1 MVESEKPSSAEESAE
16 ESGLDGGVDSAEVFC
31 VEDDREDSEVDSIL
45 LLRVLGRSLVRI
57 LLWGMLIKLVGWIMR
72 QILWSAASVEEVG
85 EDLEEAYSTVEFK
98 GSCVQDYGGS
108 SARIPWLGTA
118 IVYSD
123 FQFIPKDASLAR
135 VALSVGAATPARPHM
150 RPPGKQWAFAVQ
162 MTFK

>member
-1 MVESEKPSSAEESAE
+1 MVESEKASSAEESAE
-16 ESGLDGGVDSAEVFC
+16 ESGLDGGVDSGEVLS

-57 LLWGMLIKLVGWIMR
+57 LLWEMLVKLVGWIMR

-108 SARIPWLGTA
+108 SARILWLGTA

-135 VALSVGAATPARPHM
+135 VALSVGAATLARPHM
-150 RPPGKQWAFAVQ
+150 RPPGKQWGFAVQ

>member
-1 MVESEKPSSAEESAE
+1 MVESEKPSSAEES
-16 ESGLDGGVDSAEVFC
+16 GLDGGVDSGKVFC
-31 VEDDREDSEVDSIL
+31 VEDDREDSEVDSML
-45 LLRVLGRSLVRI
+45 LLRVLERGLVRI
-57 LLWGMLIKLVGWIMR
+57 LLWGMLVKLVGWIMR

-108 SARIPWLGTA
+108 SARILWLGTA